1 MIALDTETRCL
12 AGCSVYFIRGNQ
24 YVETYNKPRQELPNF
39 QGPCI
44 TGEPSYP
51 PRGRSWCTRGCKNS
65 PPTQI
70 SHRFLALFFQSQST
84 LFLLSTQPCLQ
95 ILGPRTERTPL
106 RSIEAILNRR
116 RLKNLGFST
125 RFACMAVSERLQ
137 RLNTSHGV
145 LQKIGL
151 NNARNL
157 APLLFEELAL
167 YLKS

>member
-1 MIALDTETRCL
+1 MEITQVPALGTTGLELETAR
-12 AGCSVYFIRGNQ
+12 
-24 YVETYNKPRQELPNF
+24 KRQSLYYQP
-39 QGPCI
+39 
-44 TGEPSYP
+44 T
-51 PRGRSWCTRGCKNS
+51 RTTRGCKNS

-70 SHRFLALFFQSQST
+70 SHRFPALFFQSQST

-106 RSIEAILNRR
+106 QSIEAILNGR
-116 RLKNLGFST
+116 RLKNLDFST
-125 RFACMAVSERLQ
+125 RFAHMAVSERLQ
-137 RLNTSHGV
+137 RLNTSHEV